1 VILAEFEVW
10 HSRPVVPTRRVALG
24 ADDLPTD
31 PLPGFGGLLLAGV
44 IANFVSALRS
54 EHLDALDR
62 LMDDVEA
69 GLRIPQPRLRHR
81 LQVDRVGLRSSLH
94 RLMGDGESLSFDFEA
109 GAPPA
114 PQVLAAVYRTG
125 RLEPLARRSIMSL
138 LRSAAR
144 WRGVDHTDLVAYLCG
159 RDPDSAF
166 AASQHVDPVA
176 WAMSVLGFDT
186 GLPTR
191 REVQRRFRMLLRA
204 AHPDAGGEGALAAR
218 RIGLLTEARDILV
231 A

>member
-1 VILAEFEVW
+1 MILAEFEVW

-44 IANFVSALRS
+44 IANYVSRLGS

-62 LMDDVEA
+62 LMDDVEV
-69 GLRIPQPRLRHR
+69 GMRIPQPRLRHR
-81 LQVDRVGLRSSLH
+81 FQVDRVGLRSSLH
-94 RLMGDGESLSFDFEA
+94 RLVGDGESLSFDFEF

-125 RLEPLARRSIMSL
+125 QMAPLARRSIMSL
-138 LRSAAR
+138 LRSAAL
-144 WRGVDHTDLVAYLCG
+144 WRGVDHSDLIAYLCG
-159 RDPDSAF
+159 RDPSSGF
-166 AASQHVDPVA
+166 AASQHVDPVS
-176 WAMSVLGFDT
+176 WAMAVLGFDT

-191 REVQRRFRMLLRA
+191 REVQRRFRTLLRA
-204 AHPDAGGEGALAAR
+204 AHPDAGGEGAHAAR